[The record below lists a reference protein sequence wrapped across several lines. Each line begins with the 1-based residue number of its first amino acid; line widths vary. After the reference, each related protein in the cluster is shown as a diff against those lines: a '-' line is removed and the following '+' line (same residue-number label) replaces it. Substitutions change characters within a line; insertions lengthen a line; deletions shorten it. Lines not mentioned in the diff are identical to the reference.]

1 MKFGRIDIHKLTT
14 TVINFVMLLCLSCA
28 ISSVLLTSVSFA
40 QTPQV
45 EEWHYTL
52 RPGDNL
58 QKVSQ
63 GLLNRQHTWTD
74 LIRYNKIEQVS
85 ALAPGSIIKIPMHWL
100 KHQPKPAVAKSVSG
114 SALIKRASKS
124 VFKLLKTNMNI
135 RVGDE
140 VATKKGNVLIEFA
153 DSSTIRLEENS
164 NLVFNKLSHFGKT
177 GMVDTRLRLKR
188 GSLSTEVTP
197 LVKGSRYEITTPS
210 AVAAVRGTEF
220 RLSTQ
225 GNETQLE
232 VIEGEVSFAG
242 EHGTTQVF
250 AGNGARIKKGSAI
263 IEQTKLAD
271 APKALFAE
279 RVVDDLPST
288 LSWEEQ
294 KSAEAYRVQLTDNK
308 QNGKLVK
315 QGKIQKPELELE
327 HIENGEYDVSM
338 RAIDANGFEGVDSV
352 TRIAVDIGTEQ
363 AKLIAPLAKSVLDS
377 TKPTFS
383 WNFVKPD
390 TLGKLQISKDK
401 GFNLLISQT
410 DFDAAQQ
417 IAPRKALMPGS
428 YYWRVV
434 SLADD
439 GETANSEVRNFSVR
453 GILKPVKILS
463 VNYIDSQVGLFWN
476 KVDNTQAYILQVS
489 DSKSFENILKEQT
502 IAKARAHLR
511 LTPGKR
517 YFARVKGIGNELFSS
532 DFGPIKELYIENE

>member
-28 ISSVLLTSVSFA
+28 ISSVSLTSVSFA

-363 AKLIAPLAKSVLDS
+363 AKLIAPLAKSILDS

>member
-1 MKFGRIDIHKLTT
+1 
-14 TVINFVMLLCLSCA
+14 
-28 ISSVLLTSVSFA
+28 
-40 QTPQV
+40 
-45 EEWHYTL
+45 
-52 RPGDNL
+52 
-58 QKVSQ
+58 
-63 GLLNRQHTWTD
+63 
-74 LIRYNKIEQVS
+74 
-85 ALAPGSIIKIPMHWL
+85 
-100 KHQPKPAVAKSVSG
+100 
-114 SALIKRASKS
+114 RASKS

-363 AKLIAPLAKSVLDS
+363 AKLIAPLAKSILDS

>member
-1 MKFGRIDIHKLTT
+1 
-14 TVINFVMLLCLSCA
+14 
-28 ISSVLLTSVSFA
+28 
-40 QTPQV
+40 
-45 EEWHYTL
+45 
-52 RPGDNL
+52 
-58 QKVSQ
+58 
-63 GLLNRQHTWTD
+63 
-74 LIRYNKIEQVS
+74 
-85 ALAPGSIIKIPMHWL
+85 
-100 KHQPKPAVAKSVSG
+100 
-114 SALIKRASKS
+114 
-124 VFKLLKTNMNI
+124 NI

-363 AKLIAPLAKSVLDS
+363 AKLIAPLAKSILDS

-489 DSKSFENILKEQT
+489 DSKSFENILKE
-502 IAKARAHLR
+502 
-511 LTPGKR
+511 
-517 YFARVKGIGNELFSS
+517 
-532 DFGPIKELYIENE
+532 